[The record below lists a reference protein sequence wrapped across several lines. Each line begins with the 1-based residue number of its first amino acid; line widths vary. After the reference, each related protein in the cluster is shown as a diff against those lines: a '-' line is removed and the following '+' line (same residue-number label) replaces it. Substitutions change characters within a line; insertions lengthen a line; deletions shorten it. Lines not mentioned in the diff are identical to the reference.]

1 MIWGPKN
8 EQQQAKVGLILGGGG
23 ARAAYQVGVL
33 RAIAKMLPKHIHNPF
48 PIICGTSAGAI
59 NATAL
64 AVNANC
70 FRDGVYLILRVWKN
84 LSVDQVFRSDAPGL
98 LKSGIHWLAAMAL
111 GGLGK
116 HNPTSL
122 LDRAPLRELL
132 NELLDCSAIDRAIA
146 EGFLDAISVTATGY
160 SSGQS
165 VSFFN
170 GLPALDPWN
179 RVRRIGL
186 PSTITIDHLRAS
198 SAIPFLFSA
207 VKITREYFGD
217 GSMRQIAPISP
228 ALHLGANRVLVVGVR
243 YNRLKFGHRKK
254 VSGYPS
260 LGNIAGQVLDSIFL
274 DSLDID
280 LERLQRINKTI
291 SLIPSRRLNEGDITL
306 RPIDILNISP
316 SEDIGEL
323 AERNAHLLP
332 RPVRYLLRGIGA
344 LNNEGSNL
352 LSYLL
357 FEQEY
362 CRELITIGYA
372 DTMRRKSEVIDF
384 LDVNF

>member
-8 EQQQAKVGLILGGGG
+8 EQQPAKIGLILGGGG

-33 RAIAKMLPKHIHNPF
+33 RAIAKMLPKNIHNPF

-84 LSVDQVFRSDAPGL
+84 LSVDQVFRSDALGL

-111 GGLGK
+111 GGMGK

-132 NELLDCSAIDRAIA
+132 HELLDCRLIDRAIA

-170 GLPALDPWN
+170 GLRSLEPWN

-186 PSTITIDHLRAS
+186 PSTITIDHLMAS

-207 VKITREYFGD
+207 VKIHREYFGD

-254 VSGYPS
+254 VSSYPS

-280 LERLQRINKTI
+280 LERMQRINKTI

-306 RPIDILNISP
+306 RPIDVLHISP
-316 SEDIGEL
+316 SEDIGEI

-344 LNNEGSNL
+344 SNNEGSNL

-372 DTMRRKSEVIDF
+372 DTMRRKSEVMDF